1 MRESLKKLAI
11 IQQSY
16 SLLEEYENNAI
27 LYKQNEVSDEIK
39 KQMETSKAKL
49 LDYLK
54 KNGND

>member
-1 MRESLKKLAI
+1 
-11 IQQSY
+11 
-16 SLLEEYENNAI
+16 LLEEYENNAI